1 MRFRSMLSGSLL
13 VLAIGVSGVPAC
25 NAQQSVGEQSP
36 VQQAEELKKQL
47 VQLRKQ
53 YEMTTYQLGQ
63 RIAALEEQLDKQEPV
78 QQLRWLA

>member
-1 MRFRSMLSGSLL
+1 LSWPWEYREFR
-13 VLAIGVSGVPAC
+13 
-25 NAQQSVGEQSP
+25 
-36 VQQAEELKKQL
+36 KKQL
-47 VQLRKQ
+47 VELRKQ